1 MILRPQDTLN
11 SLLDQVAKSLDVPE
25 ELHQAAVDEYGQLAY
40 FLEELDQAAG
50 RRAPEIYP
58 QGSFALGTATQPV
71 KVDDEYDVD
80 LVYERML
87 KKEGKTQQQLRDEA
101 GENLRQYVEH
111 RRQTHQTVPELRE
124 GTRCWCLNFPNQ
136 FHMDVLPAIPDAEQ
150 REIVTTDSAKHILIT
165 DKKVRVWLPSNPRQF
180 ADWFRSTMEV
190 RLEAI
195 KKSMAEASL
204 RRDGRV
210 VNEWR
215 IKQAAESIPEY
226 EIKTPLQ
233 RAIQILKR
241 HRDFRFD
248 GDPKNRPASI
258 LITTLAAKAYD
269 NEANLLDALLNL
281 VHRMPDYIEEREVG
295 GKRIAWVENPINP
308 TENFADRWEAEDYP
322 DREKHFR
329 SWLERVGAEL
339 EEALKGGG
347 IHHVLDLLGASLG
360 HEMVEASAKSLGYD
374 VQRASSSGKLAVASS
389 TATLI
394 TGTTPMPN
402 TTPVRGH
409 TFYGDSESK
418 K

>member
-11 SLLDQVAKSLDVPE
+11 SLLEQVAKSLDVPE
-25 ELHQAAVDEYGQLAY
+25 ELHQAAVHEYERLAF
-40 FLEELDQAAG
+40 FLEELDEAAG
-50 RRAPEIYP
+50 RRPPEIYS

-71 KVDDEYDVD
+71 KSDDEYDVD

-87 KKEGKTQQQLRDEA
+87 KKEGKTQQQLKDEA
-101 GENLRQYVEH
+101 GQNLREYVKH
-111 RRQTHQTVPELRE
+111 RRQTGQTVPELRE
-124 GTRCWCLNFPNQ
+124 GSRCWCLNFPDQ

-150 REIVTTDSAKHILIT
+150 RKIVATDAAKHILIT
-165 DKKVRVWLPSNPRQF
+165 DKKVRCWLPSNPRQF

-204 RRDGRV
+204 RRDGLV

-241 HRDFRFD
+241 HRDCRFD
-248 GDPKNRPASI
+248 GDPENRPASI

-269 NEANLLDALLNL
+269 NEANLLDALLSL
-281 VHRMPDYIEEREVG
+281 VHRMPDHIEEREVNG
-295 GKRIAWVENPINP
+295 QRVVWVANPINP
-308 TENFADRWEAEDYP
+308 SENFADRWQAEGYP

-329 SWLERVGAEL
+329 AWLEQVGVEL
-339 EEALKGGG
+339 EEAIKGGG
-347 IHHVLDLLGASLG
+347 IHRVLELLGASLG
-360 HEMVEASAKSLGYD
+360 RQIVEASAKSLGYD

-394 TGTTPMPN
+394 TGSAPMAN
-402 TTPVRGH
+402 TTPIRGH
-409 TFYGDSESK
+409 TFYGDSKLST
-418 K
+418 